1 MLQPTWS
8 QAGAS
13 LLSQLRAAVAMGE
26 EGSGAAV
33 APAPPVPP
41 PSPPSPLRITGVAG
55 APLSQRWRGLLAA
68 RPRTPRWL
76 VSTHWPEQLAEPR
89 LACAV
94 GVVAGVVGTGVCQM
108 LARAGSR

>member
-13 LLSQLRAAVAMGE
+13 LLSQLRAAAAMGE
-26 EGSGAAV
+26 EGSRAAV
-33 APAPPVPP
+33 APAPRLP
-41 PSPPSPLRITGVAG
+41 PPSPLRITGVAG
-55 APLSQRWRGLLAA
+55 APLSKRWRGLLAA